1 MHVEKETERD
11 SAPCRSVSCSALC
24 AAPFFFHGTLSK
36 DSQETP
42 TCLDVTDVR
51 PAACQRSG
59 MLRTTEVWPINRTLV
74 KLNSHISPTFTSVFT
89 EVMQTEKKKTAKAV
103 RVITVQVPAEKA
115 VFLPGYTDQWG
126 LEEPSCTTKTNNSVS
141 LKWVTLELKQS
152 GIPIAYILFYIP
164 RTEWKCH
171 VFAKQL
177 KLQLKN
183 VSCGGPQPPEVSQA
197 HNEVALM

>member
-1 MHVEKETERD
+1 MSKVRD
-11 SAPCRSVSCSALC
+11 ATYHWGLT
-24 AAPFFFHGTLSK
+24 HKQDTG
-36 DSQETP
+36 
-42 TCLDVTDVR
+42 
-51 PAACQRSG
+51 
-59 MLRTTEVWPINRTLV
+59 
-74 KLNSHISPTFTSVFT
+74 
-89 EVMQTEKKKTAKAV
+89 QTEQPHLINLHICIHWGHANRKKKTAKAV

-177 KLQLKN
+177 KLQQLKN